1 MNATRTVAL
10 SLLVLS
16 GLLTLAGCG
25 EPRSPEPAAAA
36 APAVS
41 AEARRAVAGVTA
53 DFLSSRIREI
63 SDDAFEG
70 RGTASAGDQKARAW
84 LVSQLKELGF
94 APGGPDGSWEQP
106 FELVSVESQLPAQW
120 VFEKGSSRLPL
131 KLHDQ
136 YVGTSG
142 TQAAQAGFRDAE
154 VVFVG
159 YGIEAPEFQWDD
171 FKGEDLKGKVLL
183 MLNNDPDWDPALFA
197 GTTRLSYGRWS
208 YKYESAA
215 RHGAAAAI
223 IIHTAPSAGYP
234 FQVVQSGWSG
244 EQFELPAGGEPR
256 LQARTWVT
264 EDAARALAKLGGQDL
279 DKLVE
284 AARSR
289 DFRPVPLGVSTSLSL
304 QSRLQ
309 RKSTANVVGLLP
321 GSDAQLA
328 REVVIYSAHHDHLG
342 IGEPD
347 ANGDRIFNG
356 AIDNGVGIAAM
367 LGVAKA
373 FKSLPAPPR
382 RSVLMLFVGAEEQGT
397 LGSAYYAQHP
407 TFPPGRIA
415 ANFNLDQGNVWGRSA
430 DIVFIGKGK
439 SSLDEVVD
447 RYAAVQGRTVKGD
460 QFPDRGYFYRSD
472 QINFAKLGVP
482 AFFQHFSVDFPGR
495 AADWGKQ
502 QVEEF
507 EAHRY
512 HQPGDEFDPDW
523 NYDGLIEDVQLAF
536 WSGLEVANAD
546 RMPEWH
552 AGDEFEAARKAALAR
567 LTTGP

>member
-1 MNATRTVAL
+1 MNATRSV
-10 SLLVLS
+10 SPLLLILAA
-16 GLLTLAGCG
+16 GLLALAGCG
-25 EPRSPEPAAAA
+25 RSAPP
-36 APAVS
+36 APATTTAPVVS
-41 AEARRAVAGVTA
+41 AEARRAADGVTA
-53 DFLSSRIREI
+53 DFLSTRVREI

-106 FELVSVESQLPAQW
+106 FELVSIESKMPPQW
-120 VFEKGSSRLPL
+120 VFEKGGTKLPL

-136 YVGTSG
+136 YVGTGG
-142 TQAAQAGFRDAE
+142 TQAAGAAFRNAE

-159 YGIEAPEFQWDD
+159 YGIQAPEFQWDD
-171 FKGEDLKGKVLL
+171 FKGQDLKGKVLL

-197 GTTRLSYGRWS
+197 GNTRLSYGRWS
-208 YKYESAA
+208 YKYDSAA
-215 RHGAAAAI
+215 RQGAVAAI

-234 FQVVQSGWSG
+234 FQVVQGGWSG
-244 EQFELPAGGEPR
+244 EQFELPAGDEPR

-289 DFRPVPLGVSTSLSL
+289 DFTPVALGVSTSLSVENK
-304 QSRLQ
+304 LQ

-328 REVVIYSAHHDHLG
+328 REVVVYSAHHDHLG

-347 ANGDRIFNG
+347 ASGDRIFNG
-356 AIDNGVGIAAM
+356 AIDNGVGIAAV

-373 FKSLPAPPR
+373 FRSLPAPPR

-397 LGSAYYAQHP
+397 LGSSYYAQHP

-415 ANFNLDQGNVWGRSA
+415 ANFNLDQGNVWGRAA
-430 DIVFIGKGK
+430 DIVFVGKGK
-439 SSLDEVVD
+439 STLDDVVG
-447 RYAAVQGRTVKGD
+447 RYAALQGRTVKPD

-482 AFFQHFSVDFPGR
+482 AFFQHFSIDYPGHP
-495 AADWGKQ
+495 AEWGKQ
-502 QVEEF
+502 QVEDF
-507 EAHRY
+507 ENHRY
-512 HQPGDEFDPDW
+512 HQPGDEFDPNW
-523 NYDGLIEDVQLAF
+523 NYEGLIEDVQLAF
-536 WSGLEVANAD
+536 WAGLDVANAD

-552 AGDEFEAARKAALAR
+552 AGDEFEAARKAALAN
-567 LTTGP
+567 LP

>member
-1 MNATRTVAL
+1 MKVIRSVPPP
-10 SLLVLS
+10 LLILA
-16 GLLTLAGCG
+16 GLLCLTGC
-25 EPRSPEPAAAA
+25 ERAAAPAPPAATP
-36 APAVS
+36 PAVS
-41 AEARRAVAGVTA
+41 AEARRAAAGVTA
-53 DFLSSRIREI
+53 DFLAARIREI

-94 APGGPDGSWEQP
+94 APGGTNGSWEQP
-106 FELVSVESQLPAQW
+106 FELVSIESKLPAQW
-120 VFEKGSSRLPL
+120 VFEKGSSKLPL

-136 YVGTSG
+136 YVGTGG
-142 TQAAQAGFRDAE
+142 TQSARDAFRNAE

-159 YGIEAPEFQWDD
+159 YGIQAPEFQWDD
-171 FKGEDLKGKVLL
+171 FKGQDLKGKVLL

-197 GTTRLSYGRWS
+197 GTTRLSYGRWD
-208 YKYESAA
+208 YKYDSAA
-215 RHGAAAAI
+215 RQGAAAAI

-234 FQVVQSGWSG
+234 FQVVQGGWSG
-244 EQFELPAGGEPR
+244 EQFELPAGDEPR

-289 DFRPVPLGVSTSLSL
+289 DFKPVALGVSTSLSVENKI
-304 QSRLQ
+304 Q

-321 GSDAQLA
+321 GNDAQLA
-328 REVVIYSAHHDHLG
+328 REVVVYSAHHDHLG

-347 ANGDRIFNG
+347 ASGDRIFNG
-356 AIDNGVGIAAM
+356 AIDNGVGIAAV

-397 LGSAYYAQHP
+397 LGSEYYAQHP

-415 ANFNLDQGNVWGRSA
+415 ANFNLDQGNVWGRAS
-430 DIVFIGKGK
+430 DIIFIGKGK
-439 SSLDEVVD
+439 STLDDVVG
-447 RYAAVQGRTVKGD
+447 RYAAVQGRTVKAD
-460 QFPDRGYFYRSD
+460 QFPDRGFFYRSD

-482 AFFQHFSVDFPGR
+482 AFYQHFSVDFPGKP
-495 AADWGKQ
+495 AEWGKQ
-502 QVEEF
+502 QVEAF
-507 EAHRY
+507 EEHRY
-512 HQPGDEFDPDW
+512 HQPSDQFDPAW

-536 WSGLEVANAD
+536 WAGLDVANAD

-552 AGDEFEAARKAALAR
+552 AGDEFEAARKAALAN
-567 LTTGP
+567 LP